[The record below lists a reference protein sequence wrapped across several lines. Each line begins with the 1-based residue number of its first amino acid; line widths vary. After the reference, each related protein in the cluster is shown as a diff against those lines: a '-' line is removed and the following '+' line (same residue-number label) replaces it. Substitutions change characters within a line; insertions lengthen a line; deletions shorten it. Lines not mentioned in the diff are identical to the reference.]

1 MTLSRKPLKG
11 MRQLYPGERRVEDY
25 IVSGLTRAGRAYG
38 FEEYEG
44 PVLEPLE
51 LFLAKSGSELA
62 REQSYNFTDK
72 GGRELILR
80 PELTP
85 SLARMIA
92 AGGELIYP
100 VRWMSVPLCFRYER
114 PQRGRVREFLQFN
127 LDILGAPSPE
137 AELEVILVLNR
148 LMRGFGAVPG
158 QFEIRYSSRK
168 LASAVLARCGLK
180 AESLEA
186 AFAVIDKRDKLPSEK
201 WESWVREIVGDSAYS
216 EAVIRFSRCRS
227 LDAPWLVQLMAGD
240 ESLEELREFS
250 RMLDTAGVEAAVFD
264 PGVVRG
270 LDYYTGIVFEVMDTG
285 SENRRALCGGG
296 RYDDLVGLFG
306 GRGVS
311 GVGFGLGILT
321 LKLFLE
327 TYDLLPAI
335 LSEAPPV
342 ELFIAALSQE
352 QRAFVL
358 NLAEKLRNDG
368 LSVETGLGGKNLR
381 SQFTLADKRC
391 IEFIA
396 VVGPREIEEGRVN
409 LKRSGREDLQ
419 VQMVDLAEAVRAE

>member
-335 LSEAPPV
+335 LSNAPPV